1 MEGSSWMQSLDK
13 RISSRLSRPPMAQ
26 QSVAIVAAQFD
37 ANTLP
42 STTSSFSTTTNS
54 TSSAFGTDDMDGS
67 VAIVFGVLGLVAIG
81 FLIFAVMRNRKRN
94 KDRDD

>member
-1 MEGSSWMQSLDK
+1 MQSLDK

-42 STTSSFSTTTNS
+42 STTSFST

>member
-42 STTSSFSTTTNS
+42 SSFSSTSSTT